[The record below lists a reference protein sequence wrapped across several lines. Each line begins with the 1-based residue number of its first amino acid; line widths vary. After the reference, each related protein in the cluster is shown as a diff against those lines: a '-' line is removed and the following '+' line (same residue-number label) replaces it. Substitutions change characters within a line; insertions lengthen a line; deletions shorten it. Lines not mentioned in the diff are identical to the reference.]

1 MQATDAG
8 VRPSMQSGAADWAGS
23 AIMAGR
29 KSFHNI
35 TVSALYIGAE
45 DNVPAPYDKSDL
57 EARAN
62 AEAYIAYQ
70 HGWIPRRTEH
80 FTTDAPNGRLVILQG
95 ASHAVFASN
104 PQDVLRRQANKQPD

>member
-1 MQATDAG
+1 MATPRPVTGCGLLLSAG
-8 VRPSMQSGAADWAGS
+8 LLAADWAGS

-57 EARAN
+57 ERAPMPLRS
-62 AEAYIAYQ
+62 
-70 HGWIPRRTEH
+70 WS
-80 FTTDAPNGRLVILQG
+80 APVPLIT
-95 ASHAVFASN
+95 
-104 PQDVLRRQANKQPD
+104 